1 MALKFKKKFG
11 MTPIMINL
19 MEDDMVMALKLFMFA
34 FNIRKQVCDVLNGF
48 SSFLMKYKNKKFNII
63 CYF

>member
-1 MALKFKKKFG
+1 
-11 MTPIMINL
+11 MTPIMVNL

-34 FNIRKQVCDVLNGF
+34 FNTRKKVCDVLNGLF
-48 SSFLMKYKNKKFNII
+48 PFLMKYENKKSNMI

>member
-1 MALKFKKKFG
+1 VALKFKENFG
-11 MTPIMINL
+11 MTPIMVNL
-19 MEDDMVMALKLFMFA
+19 MEDDTVMALKLFMFV

-48 SSFLMKYKNKKFNII
+48 SSFLMKYENKKLDIT